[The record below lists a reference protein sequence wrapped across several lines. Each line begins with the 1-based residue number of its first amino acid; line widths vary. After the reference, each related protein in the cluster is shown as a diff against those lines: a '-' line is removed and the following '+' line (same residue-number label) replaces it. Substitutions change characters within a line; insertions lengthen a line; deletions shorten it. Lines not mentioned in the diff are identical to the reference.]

1 VTGTHIP
8 VLAQEAIEWLAIRAD
23 GFYLDTTYGR
33 GGHSS
38 LILERLGPEG
48 RLVACDR
55 DPEARVDACARFGD
69 DSRFRFMGMAFSHL
83 PQWVIEQGLAG
94 RIAGVLAD
102 LGVSSPQLEDP
113 ARGFSFSHEGSLD
126 MRMNPEQGR
135 SAAEWINRAAAQ
147 EIADVLYYYGDERYS
162 RRIAR
167 AIVTRR
173 EEHPLVTTRALAET
187 IARAIPRRERRIH
200 PATRSLQAIRIYIN
214 DELGELR
221 RLLEAVPGLLMPGGR
236 LVVIAFHS
244 IEDRIV
250 KRFMR
255 LAAHSEPP
263 KLRIVTR
270 MIQPADTETMTNP
283 RARSARLRVAE
294 APA

>member
-1 VTGTHIP
+1 MTGVHVP
-8 VLAQEAIEWLAIRAD
+8 VLAQEVIEWLAVRAD
-23 GFYLDTTYGR
+23 GYYLDTTYGR

-55 DPEARVDACARFGD
+55 DPEARADACARFGD
-69 DSRFRFMGMAFSHL
+69 DPRFRLLDMPFSNL
-83 PQWVIEQGLAG
+83 PQWVVEQGLAG
-94 RIAGVLAD
+94 RIAGMLAD

-113 ARGFSFSHEGSLD
+113 ARGFSFFREGSLD
-126 MRMNPEQGR
+126 MRMNPEQGM
-135 SAAEWINRAAAQ
+135 SAAEWINRASAE

-167 AIVTRR
+167 AIVARR
-173 EEHPLVTTRALAET
+173 EEHPFVTTLALAEA
-187 IARAIPRRERRIH
+187 IARAMPRRERRIH
-200 PATRSLQAIRIYIN
+200 PATRSFQAIRIYVN

-263 KLRIVTR
+263 KLRIVAR
-270 MIQPADTETMTNP
+270 MIRPAAAEAMANP

-294 APA
+294 VPA